1 MSFLRNISIRVMMLF
16 IMGFFVVLWGSVS
29 GYSLYSLKQVTLLLN
44 DNSTQS
50 KTQSYLTYGNDQYFR
65 SVTRM
70 ARVMDY
76 LQFNDAEN
84 AKKTLD
90 MALTAINNTKDALG
104 KFKAAPQIGV
114 DKKITDEMVSSWSAL
129 LSTAIDPMYAALQKN
144 DLEAFRS
151 VFRKV
156 YPPASWAFGDAA
168 QKYTSAVTN
177 ADFLGA
183 VNTHNDWTRNTL
195 ILALIISVIIF
206 LISERYLTRYLV
218 NPVTAIQAHLG
229 KLIAGRLDQHLD
241 EFGRNCAGRMIP
253 DIKKLQLSLKDT
265 VSLIRDTA
273 EAIYQG
279 ATEIRQG
286 NNDLSGRTEQQAS
299 ALQETAA
306 SMEQL
311 SSTVQHNAENVHQ
324 ATKLAQEASDAATQ
338 GGKITNTVVETM
350 DSITASSRKIG
361 DITSVINGIA
371 FQTNILALNAAVEAA
386 RAGEQGRG
394 FAVVAGEVRS
404 LAQRS
409 AQAAKEIEGLI
420 AESVSRVDVGSTQ
433 VKQAG
438 EAMQTIID
446 TVSHVSNLIG
456 EIASASDE
464 QSRGISQIGQAV
476 NEMDSV
482 TQQNATLVQQAMAAI
497 SSLEEQARQ
506 LTQAVE
512 VFHLGTEYRSA
523 TGNRGQ
529 ADNLALKRPSL
540 KGTMPALP
548 PAGKTGG
555 QDNWE
560 KF

>member
-1 MSFLRNISIRVMMLF
+1 MTFLRNISIRFMMLF
-16 IMGFFVVLWGSVS
+16 IMGFFVVLWGGVS

-44 DNSTQS
+44 ANSDQGRTY
-50 KTQSYLTYGNDQYFR
+50 SYLTYGNDQYFR

-90 MALTAINNTKDALG
+90 MALTAINNSKNALN
-104 KFKAAPQIGV
+104 KFKEAPQIGI
-114 DKKITDEMVSSWSAL
+114 DKKISDEMVSSWSTL
-129 LSTAIDPMYAALQKN
+129 LTTAIEPMYSALQKN
-144 DLEAFRS
+144 DLDTFRS
-151 VFRKV
+151 IFRKI

-168 QKYTSAVTN
+168 QKYTAIVTSS
-177 ADFLGA
+177 DFIKT
-183 VNTHNDWTRNTL
+183 VNSHNSWTQNIL
-195 ILALIISVIIF
+195 ILALIISVSIF
-206 LISERYLTRYLV
+206 LVSERYLTKYLV
-218 NPVTAIQAHLG
+218 NPVAMIKAHLG
-229 KLIAGRLDQHLD
+229 QLIAGRLDLHLA
-241 EFGRNCAGRMIP
+241 EFGRNCAGRIIP
-253 DIKKLQLSLKDT
+253 DIKQLQHSLKDT

-273 EAIYQG
+273 EGIYQG

-324 ATKLAQEASDAATQ
+324 ATKLAHEATDAAKQ
-338 GGKITNTVVETM
+338 GGKITDSVVETM
-350 DSITASSRKIG
+350 DSITASSRKIA

-420 AESVSRVDVGSTQ
+420 AESVSRVDIGSSQ

-438 EAMQTIID
+438 DAMGTII
-446 TVSHVSNLIG
+446 TAVSHVSDLIA

-476 NEMDSV
+476 NEMDGV

-497 SSLEEQARQ
+497 TSLEEQARQ

-512 VFHLGTEYRSA
+512 VFHLGSEHQTTAAR
-523 TGNRGQ
+523 TRP
-529 ADNLALKRPSL
+529 ADNMALKRPALRGS
-540 KGTMPALP
+540 TPALP
-548 PAGKTGG
+548 PARQANG

>member
-1 MSFLRNISIRVMMLF
+1 MSFLRNIRIRVMMLF

-76 LQFNDAEN
+76 LQFSDAEN

-90 MALTAINNTKDALG
+90 MAFTAINNSKDALG
-104 KFKAAPQIGV
+104 KFKTAPQIGV
-114 DKKITDEMVSSWSAL
+114 DKKITDDMVSSWSAL
-129 LSTAIDPMYAALQKN
+129 ISTAIDPMYTALQKN

-151 VFRKV
+151 IFRKV

-168 QKYTSAVTN
+168 QKYTAAVTN
-177 ADFLGA
+177 TDFLGA
-183 VNTHNDWTRNTL
+183 VNIHNDWTRNTL

-206 LISERYLTRYLV
+206 LVSERYLTRYLV
-218 NPVTAIQAHLG
+218 NPLSVIQAHLG

-273 EAIYQG
+273 EAIYQR

-324 ATKLAQEASDAATQ
+324 ATKLAQEASNAAIQ
-338 GGKITNTVVETM
+338 GGKITNNVVETM
-350 DSITASSRKIG
+350 DSITASSRKIA

-438 EAMQTIID
+438 EAMQTIIN

-476 NEMDSV
+476 NEMDGV

-497 SSLEEQARQ
+497 ASLEEQARQ

-523 TGNRGQ
+523 ARNQGQ

-540 KGTMPALP
+540 KATTPALP
-548 PAGKTGG
+548 PAGKSGG